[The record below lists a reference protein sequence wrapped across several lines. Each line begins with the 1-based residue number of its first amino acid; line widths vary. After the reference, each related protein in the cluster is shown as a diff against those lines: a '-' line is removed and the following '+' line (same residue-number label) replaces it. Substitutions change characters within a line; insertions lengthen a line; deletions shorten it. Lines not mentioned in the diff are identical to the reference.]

1 MKHLCFSWVVAL
13 FSVMALLS
21 ACQTNND
28 PPVTQVP
35 PGFDPT
41 PVVCAPLPEGMSL
54 EATFH
59 PPTSVWLEMG
69 GFVPGEPVRFIVN
82 VTLPENR
89 STGLERLSEMVV
101 GIDGRYTEEIALN
114 VPVAE
119 VQSGEI
125 QVIYGQGVA
134 CAEIARAVTIRVNG
148 QIVVLTPGENVA
160 PDNYALAQDAD
171 FAARA
176 DWVLVNDLWEPLAPG
191 VDMAIDICQVDPFH
205 PDCAGLRPPTPTA
218 MPGVPE
224 EWQTWTDPTERLAF
238 DYPAGWQVMPVRLD
252 AGDGIQ
258 VMNAPSPAQATQ
270 WVRFHVFLN
279 PDAASL
285 PVWIAERG
293 PVWDGE
299 VTATDADIL
308 MGVPVL
314 RQRLENDAPGVDEA
328 TVYALLWVPYGEYV
342 LLWTAWPG
350 DQPETLNLLERMVSG
365 FRVWPGE

>member
-1 MKHLCFSWVVAL
+1 
-13 FSVMALLS
+13 
-21 ACQTNND
+21 
-28 PPVTQVP
+28 
-35 PGFDPT
+35 
-41 PVVCAPLPEGMSL
+41 
-54 EATFH
+54 
-59 PPTSVWLEMG
+59 
-69 GFVPGEPVRFIVN
+69 
-82 VTLPENR
+82 
-89 STGLERLSEMVV
+89 
-101 GIDGRYTEEIALN
+101 LN

-125 QVIYGQGVA
+125 QVIHGQGVA

-176 DWVLVNDLWEPLAPG
+176 DWVLINGLWEPLAPG

-218 MPGVPE
+218 MPGVPA

-279 PDAASL
+279 PDTASL
-285 PVWIAERG
+285 PVWIAEWG
-293 PVWDGE
+293 PALDGE
-299 VTATDADIL
+299 IIATDEDIL

-328 TVYALLWVPYGEYV
+328 TVYTLLWMPYGEYV

-350 DQPETLNLLERMVSG
+350 DRPETINILERMVTG

>member
-1 MKHLCFSWVVAL
+1 MMRKLTLLLLILSL
-13 FSVMALLS
+13 IILS
-21 ACQTNND
+21 ACETVD
-28 PPVTQVP
+28 EPPVTQLP
-35 PGFDPT
+35 PGLDPT

-125 QVIYGQGVA
+125 QVVYGQGVA

-176 DWVLVNDLWEPLAPG
+176 DWVLINGLWEPLAPG

-218 MPGVPE
+218 MPGVPA

-285 PVWIAERG
+285 PVWIAEWG

-299 VTATDADIL
+299 ITATDEDLL
-308 MGVPVL
+308 MGIPVL
-314 RQRLENDAPGVDEA
+314 RQRLENEAPAVDDA

-350 DQPETLNLLERMVSG
+350 DQPETINILERMVIG
-365 FRVWPGE
+365 LRTWPGE